1 MIIYQMTQTKAIEHH
16 PRYGDI
22 YITVNPRARRIIMR
36 SRNGRIEVTLPPQAS
51 KDDLYRALDRHGD
64 KLMQQCS
71 SKHAENITP
80 DYRIETERFT
90 FSLEES
96 SRKEFFI
103 RYDGT
108 HATLLYPRGT
118 EFGERNMQE
127 WLQRVRITAL
137 RSIAQRVLPARLR
150 TLAAQHGFQYTR
162 VTLRDSHT
170 RWGSCSNRKS
180 ISLSIYLQL
189 LPQELA
195 DYVLLHELCH
205 TMELNHG
212 ERFWALMDR
221 VTGGKAKSLREKLK
235 EHRTD
240 F

>member
-1 MIIYQMTQTKAIEHH
+1 MALTKTIEHH

-36 SRNGRIEVTLPPQAS
+36 ATNGKIEVTLPPQAGKS
-51 KDDLYRALDRHGD
+51 DLFRALEKHGE
-64 KLMQQCS
+64 KLLQQCNQETG
-71 SKHAENITP
+71 KKITP
-80 DYRIETERFT
+80 DYKVETPGFT
-90 FSLEES
+90 FTLQAGN
-96 SRKEFFI
+96 RKEFYI
-103 RYDGT
+103 KYSGT
-108 HATLLYPRGT
+108 HATLLYPADT
-118 EFGERNMQE
+118 QFDTPAMQE
-127 WLQRVRITAL
+127 WLSRVRITAL

-150 TLAAQHGFQYTR
+150 TLAAQHGFRYTR

-170 RWGSCSNRKS
+170 RWGSCSNRAS

-189 LPQELA
+189 LPQHLI